1 MTCAPSRP
9 SWLSASGG
17 RGGVGYSVPERLTK
31 TVDAIFAIL
40 AKLIGTTARVGAY
53 VMVATAVLV
62 ALVESHVQPFA
73 RLAEPP
79 LYLYQGI
86 VTAGVLGFAILVVEI
101 VVASWQ
107 RFRQWR
113 AGRII
118 FNHNLPGMWNYAENR
133 HEFQLRTE
141 FLATNDSDRDVVPT
155 GARVC
160 VRKFVGK
167 REWQTCFQV
176 YLDGELWTPARPAFS
191 VPLPLRAH
199 SVTAI
204 RLNDI
209 HRAMPSRAPLFLFEL
224 RDQWGR
230 PHRIR
235 LRLEPRPP
243 RVTAAPASAA

>member
-1 MTCAPSRP
+1 MTCAPSGR

-17 RGGVGYSVPERLTK
+17 RGGVGYSTPERLTK
-31 TVDAIFAIL
+31 TVDAIFACL

-118 FNHNLPGMWNYAENR
+118 FNHGLPGITS
-133 HEFQLRTE
+133 RTGTSFNCE
-141 FLATNDSDRDVVPT
+141 PSSWRRTTVIATSSR
-155 GARVC
+155 
-160 VRKFVGK
+160 
-167 REWQTCFQV
+167 
-176 YLDGELWTPARPAFS
+176 PAPGFAFASSSESANGRPAFKS
-191 VPLPLRAH
+191 ILTVSSGRRH
-199 SVTAI
+199 V
-204 RLNDI
+204 R
-209 HRAMPSRAPLFLFEL
+209 PSACRCRFA
-224 RDQWGR
+224 
-230 PHRIR
+230 RI
-235 LRLEPRPP
+235 P
-243 RVTAAPASAA
+243 